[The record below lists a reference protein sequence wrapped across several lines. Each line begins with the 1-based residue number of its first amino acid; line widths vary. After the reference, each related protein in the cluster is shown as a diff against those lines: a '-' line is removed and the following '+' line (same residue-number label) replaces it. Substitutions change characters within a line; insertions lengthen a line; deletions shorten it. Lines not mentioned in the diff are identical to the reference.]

1 MGASASIS
9 LCSDSS
15 AVRIRKHNAKISPE
29 PTVPGPDTSPVFGV
43 TLERLREDGQLVCG
57 LPHMLRHMVD
67 CLDRNG
73 VQQRGL
79 FRLSGSVVRTRQL
92 RLMWDRGERMDLV
105 EEDVSNVASLLKLF
119 FRELPSPIIPEPQ
132 RKDLVLSLT
141 ECKNEAELNAALKE
155 KLSSLPVDNHS
166 ILSYLLHFLSRVA
179 SHSQSNHMPVEN
191 LATVFGPCIFHVP
204 SGPGMLEEQSVCNA
218 LLLHLLR
225 HQSVVFICPPDL
237 PHPPPSQDTPSPPP
251 PLAAL
256 SHFEVRHDNEF
267 VLYISPWRLRIG
279 LQRFIMFSLN

>member
-1 MGASASIS
+1 MQ
-9 LCSDSS
+9 SDSS

-57 LPHMLRHMVD
+57 VPHIPSPALTP
-67 CLDRNG
+67 G

-105 EEDVSNVASLLKLF
+105 EEDVSIVASLLKLF

-132 RKDLVLSLT
+132 RKDLDAVDDIES
-141 ECKNEAELNAALKE
+141 K

-191 LATVFGPCIFHVP
+191 LATVFGPCIF
-204 SGPGMLEEQSVCNA
+204 Q
-218 LLLHLLR
+218 
-225 HQSVVFICPPDL
+225 
-237 PHPPPSQDTPSPPP
+237 
-251 PLAAL
+251 
-256 SHFEVRHDNEF
+256 
-267 VLYISPWRLRIG
+267 
-279 LQRFIMFSLN
+279 